1 MNVPNLIGAGA
12 SSTNERWVP
21 FVDPA
26 TSKLLLTALITMVS
40 YTMVTEPS
48 ACVGTLEIS
57 RHTGPMADCP
67 ICTDNAAAEEG
78 VDPWFIARLE
88 TGYVRL
94 APNQYFRGSV
104 FFVAR
109 QCVREVFDL
118 DDSLRH
124 RHLAEMAE
132 LAAAVNEAFE
142 PRKLNIESL
151 GNGVPH
157 LHWWITPRYETD
169 PRPRG
174 PFGRISTFC
183 GFSGAKAVVRRSR
196 SSQHCRVLYWM
207 PFSLDVSQFE
217 VARSVSP

>member
-1 MNVPNLIGAGA
+1 
-12 SSTNERWVP
+12 
-21 FVDPA
+21 
-26 TSKLLLTALITMVS
+26 
-40 YTMVTEPS
+40 
-48 ACVGTLEIS
+48 
-57 RHTGPMADCP
+57 MADCP

-78 VDPWFIARLE
+78 ADSWFIARLE

-132 LAAAVNEAFE
+132 VAAAVKEAFE

-169 PRPRG
+169 PRPKG
-174 PFGRISTFC
+174 PIWEDLDFLRALWGEGGRPSVEEFAVLQ
-183 GFSGAKAVVRRSR
+183 GSLLGALQSR
-196 SSQHCRVLYWM
+196 SVTI
-207 PFSLDVSQFE
+207 E
-217 VARSVSP
+217 VARSDCG